1 MNQPT
6 GNKTIDGLC
15 GGMVP
20 STNFTIEALE
30 VHQLKWN
37 GSKEEELKDINGIG
51 ESLFGSNNLAG

>member
-1 MNQPT
+1 MNDPSSNT
-6 GNKTIDGLC
+6 TIDGLC

-37 GSKEEELKDINGIG
+37 GSKEEELKDING
-51 ESLFGSNNLAG
+51 